1 MQIVD
6 EDVENFKRKLDI
18 LVTNFRTDTLKE
30 FMGIKRNLL
39 IEQRSVIESE
49 KQKCDALVYAKVD
62 EVEHL
67 KDNLAKVKYG
77 LNKQNEI
84 NDKMSCYI
92 LKLKQSLKEKLL
104 KNDTFRKMKN
114 YYLRKKKGN
123 IVIS

>member
-1 MQIVD
+1 VQIVD

>member
-1 MQIVD
+1 M
-6 EDVENFKRKLDI
+6 ENFKRKLDI

-84 NDKMSCYI
+84 NDKMSSYI
-92 LKLKQSLKEKLL
+92 LKMKQSLKEKLL
-104 KNDTFRKMKN
+104 KNDTFKKMKN

-123 IVIS
+123 IVIL